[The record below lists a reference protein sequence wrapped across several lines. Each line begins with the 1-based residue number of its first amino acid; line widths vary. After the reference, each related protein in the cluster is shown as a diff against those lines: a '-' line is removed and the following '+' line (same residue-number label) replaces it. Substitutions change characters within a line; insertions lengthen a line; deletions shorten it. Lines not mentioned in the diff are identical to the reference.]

1 MLQANSS
8 PGREAASP
16 PPVRRRYSKKAN
28 TLGALQLNAVS
39 CSSQARSCSYRR
51 GLSRRVWVE
60 GLSGSRCSTLFTDGF
75 TKFAD
80 FSGSILPF
88 MDPAYHRCDQQPTQ
102 DCADD
107 CKNAPVSAFCDS
119 LHRGKWREAAARRGE
134 TAVTHRDKLK
144 KSSEG
149 PYKTGCDLKAK
160 VWQVL
165 DREQVMRYFCL
176 WLLVLCSSI
185 PLPRWQQSLFWRDV
199 FELRACIWRD
209 LEFGRTPPRMPI
221 SRG

>member
-1 MLQANSS
+1 VGVAAQHCSPMDLRNS
-8 PGREAASP
+8 RTFRA
-16 PPVRRRYSKKAN
+16 
-28 TLGALQLNAVS
+28 
-39 CSSQARSCSYRR
+39 
-51 GLSRRVWVE
+51 
-60 GLSGSRCSTLFTDGF
+60 
-75 TKFAD
+75 
-80 FSGSILPF
+80 FSASILPF
-88 MDPAYHRCDQQPTQ
+88 MDPAYHRCDQQPTASTT
-102 DCADD
+102 CRCLKSECGIAH
-107 CKNAPVSAFCDS
+107 VSAFCDS

-165 DREQVMRYFCL
+165 DRERGMRYFCV

-185 PLPRWQQSLFWRDV
+185 PLPRWQQSLFWRD
-199 FELRACIWRD
+199 